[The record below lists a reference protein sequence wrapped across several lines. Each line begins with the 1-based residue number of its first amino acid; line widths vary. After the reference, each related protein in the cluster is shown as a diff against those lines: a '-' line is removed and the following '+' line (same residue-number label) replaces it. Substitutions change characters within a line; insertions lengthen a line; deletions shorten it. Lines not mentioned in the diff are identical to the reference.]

1 MQVHYGFES
10 YKNIKN
16 PIVTVGTFD
25 GVHFGHQKIIQ
36 RLQKIAKKNN
46 GESVLLTFD
55 PHPRKILLND
65 QGLKLIHTINE
76 KINILENLGLDH
88 LVIYP
93 FTLEFSKFSAKR
105 YIDELL
111 IQKLRTHT
119 LVIGYDHHFGNDRE
133 GNIDLLKKYEKSNPF
148 YLEEIKAHEIE
159 EIKISSTKVRSA
171 IEKGNIHLV
180 NDYCGHFYEFSGE
193 GKDILFFI
201 DNIFR
206 FTQAGSEVSALL
218 GRMPSAVGYQP
229 TLATEMGAMQERITS
244 TKKGSITSVQAVYV
258 PADDLTDPAPATTFA
273 HLDATTVLSR
283 KLAALGI
290 YPAVDPLDSTSR
302 ILTRQ
307 ILGDAHYDCAQRVKM
322 LLQRY
327 NELQDIIAILG
338 MDELSEEDKQA
349 VHRARRVQRFLS
361 QPFHVAEQFTGMKG
375 VFVNIED
382 TIKGFTMIMDGE
394 VDKYPE
400 AAFNLKGTIEEVI
413 EAGEKMLA
421 EVS

>member
-111 IQKLRTHT
+111 IQKLGTHT

-193 GKDILFFI
+193 VVRGNGIGKTIGTPTANIKLNSNEKIIPLDGVYAVLCQIKDANYKGIMNIGFKPTVNKGKKRTVEIHLFDYEKEI
-201 DNIFR
+201 YGQGLRTKVI
-206 FTQAGSEVSALL
+206 
-218 GRMPSAVGYQP
+218 
-229 TLATEMGAMQERITS
+229 ERIRDEVKFNS
-244 TKKGSITSVQAVYV
+244 LKELKS
-258 PADDLTDPAPATTFA
+258 
-273 HLDATTVLSR
+273 
-283 KLAALGI
+283 
-290 YPAVDPLDSTSR
+290 
-302 ILTRQ
+302 Q
-307 ILGDAHYDCAQRVKM
+307 ILKD
-322 LLQRY
+322 
-327 NELQDIIAILG
+327 NEKAKIIL
-338 MDELSEEDKQA
+338 ES
-349 VHRARRVQRFLS
+349 F
-361 QPFHVAEQFTGMKG
+361 
-375 VFVNIED
+375 
-382 TIKGFTMIMDGE
+382 
-394 VDKYPE
+394 
-400 AAFNLKGTIEEVI
+400 
-413 EAGEKMLA
+413 
-421 EVS
+421 

>member
-111 IQKLRTHT
+111 IQKLGTHT

-193 GKDILFFI
+193 VVHGNGIGKTIGTPTANIKLNSNEKIIPLDGVYAVVCQIKDTNYKGIMNIGFKPTVDEGQKRTVEIHLFDYEKDIYGQDLRTKVI
-201 DNIFR
+201 
-206 FTQAGSEVSALL
+206 
-218 GRMPSAVGYQP
+218 
-229 TLATEMGAMQERITS
+229 ERIRDEVKFNS
-244 TKKGSITSVQAVYV
+244 LKELKN
-258 PADDLTDPAPATTFA
+258 
-273 HLDATTVLSR
+273 
-283 KLAALGI
+283 
-290 YPAVDPLDSTSR
+290 
-302 ILTRQ
+302 Q
-307 ILGDAHYDCAQRVKM
+307 ILKD
-322 LLQRY
+322 
-327 NELQDIIAILG
+327 NEKAKIIL
-338 MDELSEEDKQA
+338 ES
-349 VHRARRVQRFLS
+349 F
-361 QPFHVAEQFTGMKG
+361 
-375 VFVNIED
+375 
-382 TIKGFTMIMDGE
+382 
-394 VDKYPE
+394 
-400 AAFNLKGTIEEVI
+400 
-413 EAGEKMLA
+413 
-421 EVS
+421 

>member
-111 IQKLRTHT
+111 IQKLGTHT

-193 GKDILFFI
+193 VVRGNGIGKTIGTPTANIKLNSNEKIIPLDGVYAVVCQIKDANYKGIMNIGFKPTVDEGQKRTVEIHLFDYEKEI
-201 DNIFR
+201 YGQDLRTKVI
-206 FTQAGSEVSALL
+206 
-218 GRMPSAVGYQP
+218 
-229 TLATEMGAMQERITS
+229 ERIRDEVKFNS
-244 TKKGSITSVQAVYV
+244 LKELKS
-258 PADDLTDPAPATTFA
+258 
-273 HLDATTVLSR
+273 
-283 KLAALGI
+283 
-290 YPAVDPLDSTSR
+290 
-302 ILTRQ
+302 Q
-307 ILGDAHYDCAQRVKM
+307 ILKD
-322 LLQRY
+322 
-327 NELQDIIAILG
+327 NEKAKIIL
-338 MDELSEEDKQA
+338 ES
-349 VHRARRVQRFLS
+349 F
-361 QPFHVAEQFTGMKG
+361 
-375 VFVNIED
+375 
-382 TIKGFTMIMDGE
+382 
-394 VDKYPE
+394 
-400 AAFNLKGTIEEVI
+400 
-413 EAGEKMLA
+413 
-421 EVS
+421 

>member
-55 PHPRKILLND
+55 PHPRKILLKD
-65 QGLKLIHTINE
+65 QGLNLIHTINE

-111 IQKLRTHT
+111 IQKLGTHT

-193 GKDILFFI
+193 VVRGNGIGKTIGTATANIKLNSNEKIIPLDGVYAVVCQIKDANYKGIMNIGFKPTVDEGQKRTVEIHLFDYEKDIYGQDLRTKVI
-201 DNIFR
+201 
-206 FTQAGSEVSALL
+206 
-218 GRMPSAVGYQP
+218 
-229 TLATEMGAMQERITS
+229 ERIRDEVKFNS
-244 TKKGSITSVQAVYV
+244 LKELKS
-258 PADDLTDPAPATTFA
+258 
-273 HLDATTVLSR
+273 
-283 KLAALGI
+283 
-290 YPAVDPLDSTSR
+290 
-302 ILTRQ
+302 Q
-307 ILGDAHYDCAQRVKM
+307 ILKD
-322 LLQRY
+322 
-327 NELQDIIAILG
+327 NEKAKIILESFWLNYIPL
-338 MDELSEEDKQA
+338 
-349 VHRARRVQRFLS
+349 VRH
-361 QPFHVAEQFTGMKG
+361 H
-375 VFVNIED
+375 
-382 TIKGFTMIMDGE
+382 
-394 VDKYPE
+394 
-400 AAFNLKGTIEEVI
+400 
-413 EAGEKMLA
+413 
-421 EVS
+421 

>member
-111 IQKLRTHT
+111 IQKLGTHT

-193 GKDILFFI
+193 VVRGNGIGKTIGTPTANIKLNSNEKIIPLDGVYAVVCQIKDANYKGIMNIGFKPTVDEGQKRTVEIHLFDYEKDIYGQDLRTKVI
-201 DNIFR
+201 
-206 FTQAGSEVSALL
+206 
-218 GRMPSAVGYQP
+218 
-229 TLATEMGAMQERITS
+229 ERIRDEVKFNS
-244 TKKGSITSVQAVYV
+244 LK
-258 PADDLTDPAPATTFA
+258 DLK
-273 HLDATTVLSR
+273 S
-283 KLAALGI
+283 
-290 YPAVDPLDSTSR
+290 
-302 ILTRQ
+302 Q
-307 ILGDAHYDCAQRVKM
+307 ILKD
-322 LLQRY
+322 
-327 NELQDIIAILG
+327 NEKAKKIL
-338 MDELSEEDKQA
+338 ES
-349 VHRARRVQRFLS
+349 F
-361 QPFHVAEQFTGMKG
+361 
-375 VFVNIED
+375 
-382 TIKGFTMIMDGE
+382 
-394 VDKYPE
+394 
-400 AAFNLKGTIEEVI
+400 
-413 EAGEKMLA
+413 
-421 EVS
+421 

>member
-25 GVHFGHQKIIQ
+25 GVHFGHQKIIK

-76 KINILENLGLDH
+76 KINILENLGLNH

-111 IQKLRTHT
+111 IQKLGTHT

-193 GKDILFFI
+193 VVRGNGIGKTIGTPTANIKLNSNEKIIPLDGVYAVVCQIKDTNYKGIMNIGFKPTVDEGQKRTVEIHLFDYEKDIYGQDLRTKVI
-201 DNIFR
+201 
-206 FTQAGSEVSALL
+206 
-218 GRMPSAVGYQP
+218 
-229 TLATEMGAMQERITS
+229 ERIRDEVKFNS
-244 TKKGSITSVQAVYV
+244 LKELKS
-258 PADDLTDPAPATTFA
+258 
-273 HLDATTVLSR
+273 
-283 KLAALGI
+283 
-290 YPAVDPLDSTSR
+290 
-302 ILTRQ
+302 Q
-307 ILGDAHYDCAQRVKM
+307 ILKD
-322 LLQRY
+322 
-327 NELQDIIAILG
+327 NEKAKIIL
-338 MDELSEEDKQA
+338 ES
-349 VHRARRVQRFLS
+349 F
-361 QPFHVAEQFTGMKG
+361 
-375 VFVNIED
+375 
-382 TIKGFTMIMDGE
+382 
-394 VDKYPE
+394 
-400 AAFNLKGTIEEVI
+400 
-413 EAGEKMLA
+413 
-421 EVS
+421 

>member
-76 KINILENLGLDH
+76 KINILENLGLNH

-111 IQKLRTHT
+111 IQKLGTHT

-193 GKDILFFI
+193 VVRGNGIGKTIGTPTANIKLNSNEKIIPLDGVYAVICQIKDTIYKGIMNIGFKPTVDEGQKRTVEIHLFDYEKDIYGQDLRTKVI
-201 DNIFR
+201 
-206 FTQAGSEVSALL
+206 
-218 GRMPSAVGYQP
+218 
-229 TLATEMGAMQERITS
+229 ERIRDEVKFNS
-244 TKKGSITSVQAVYV
+244 LKELKS
-258 PADDLTDPAPATTFA
+258 
-273 HLDATTVLSR
+273 
-283 KLAALGI
+283 
-290 YPAVDPLDSTSR
+290 
-302 ILTRQ
+302 Q
-307 ILGDAHYDCAQRVKM
+307 ILKD
-322 LLQRY
+322 
-327 NELQDIIAILG
+327 NEKAKIIL
-338 MDELSEEDKQA
+338 ES
-349 VHRARRVQRFLS
+349 F
-361 QPFHVAEQFTGMKG
+361 
-375 VFVNIED
+375 
-382 TIKGFTMIMDGE
+382 
-394 VDKYPE
+394 
-400 AAFNLKGTIEEVI
+400 
-413 EAGEKMLA
+413 
-421 EVS
+421 

>member
-111 IQKLRTHT
+111 IQKLGTYT

-193 GKDILFFI
+193 VVRGNGIGKTIGSPTANIKLNSNEKIIPLDGVYAVICQIKDANYKGIMNIGFKPTVDEGQKRTVEIHLFDYEKDIYGQDLRTKVI
-201 DNIFR
+201 
-206 FTQAGSEVSALL
+206 
-218 GRMPSAVGYQP
+218 
-229 TLATEMGAMQERITS
+229 ERIRDEVKFNS
-244 TKKGSITSVQAVYV
+244 LKELKS
-258 PADDLTDPAPATTFA
+258 
-273 HLDATTVLSR
+273 
-283 KLAALGI
+283 
-290 YPAVDPLDSTSR
+290 
-302 ILTRQ
+302 Q
-307 ILGDAHYDCAQRVKM
+307 ILKD
-322 LLQRY
+322 
-327 NELQDIIAILG
+327 NEKAKIIL
-338 MDELSEEDKQA
+338 ES
-349 VHRARRVQRFLS
+349 F
-361 QPFHVAEQFTGMKG
+361 
-375 VFVNIED
+375 
-382 TIKGFTMIMDGE
+382 
-394 VDKYPE
+394 
-400 AAFNLKGTIEEVI
+400 
-413 EAGEKMLA
+413 
-421 EVS
+421 

>member
-46 GESVLLTFD
+46 GESVLLSFD

-111 IQKLRTHT
+111 IQKLGTHT

-193 GKDILFFI
+193 VVRGNGIGKTIGTPTANIKLNSNEKIIPLDGVYAVVCQIKDANYKGIMNIGFKPTVDEGQKRTVEIHLFDYEKDIYGQDLRTKVI
-201 DNIFR
+201 
-206 FTQAGSEVSALL
+206 
-218 GRMPSAVGYQP
+218 
-229 TLATEMGAMQERITS
+229 ERIRDEVKFNS
-244 TKKGSITSVQAVYV
+244 LKELKS
-258 PADDLTDPAPATTFA
+258 
-273 HLDATTVLSR
+273 
-283 KLAALGI
+283 
-290 YPAVDPLDSTSR
+290 
-302 ILTRQ
+302 Q
-307 ILGDAHYDCAQRVKM
+307 ILKD
-322 LLQRY
+322 
-327 NELQDIIAILG
+327 NEKAKIIL
-338 MDELSEEDKQA
+338 ES
-349 VHRARRVQRFLS
+349 F
-361 QPFHVAEQFTGMKG
+361 
-375 VFVNIED
+375 
-382 TIKGFTMIMDGE
+382 
-394 VDKYPE
+394 
-400 AAFNLKGTIEEVI
+400 
-413 EAGEKMLA
+413 
-421 EVS
+421 

>member
-46 GESVLLTFD
+46 GETVLLTFD

-111 IQKLRTHT
+111 IQKLGTHT

-193 GKDILFFI
+193 VVHGNGIGKTIGTPTANIKLNSYEKIIPFDGVYAVVCEIKGANYKGIMNIGYKPTIDEGQKRTVEIHLFDYEKDIYGQDLRTKVI
-201 DNIFR
+201 
-206 FTQAGSEVSALL
+206 
-218 GRMPSAVGYQP
+218 
-229 TLATEMGAMQERITS
+229 ERIRDEVKFNS
-244 TKKGSITSVQAVYV
+244 LKELKS
-258 PADDLTDPAPATTFA
+258 
-273 HLDATTVLSR
+273 
-283 KLAALGI
+283 
-290 YPAVDPLDSTSR
+290 
-302 ILTRQ
+302 Q
-307 ILGDAHYDCAQRVKM
+307 ILKD
-322 LLQRY
+322 
-327 NELQDIIAILG
+327 NEKAKIIL
-338 MDELSEEDKQA
+338 ES
-349 VHRARRVQRFLS
+349 F
-361 QPFHVAEQFTGMKG
+361 
-375 VFVNIED
+375 
-382 TIKGFTMIMDGE
+382 
-394 VDKYPE
+394 
-400 AAFNLKGTIEEVI
+400 
-413 EAGEKMLA
+413 
-421 EVS
+421 

>member
-55 PHPRKILLND
+55 PHPRKVLLND

-93 FTLEFSKFSAKR
+93 FTVEFSKFSAKR

-111 IQKLRTHT
+111 IQKLGTHT

-193 GKDILFFI
+193 VVHGNGIGKTIGTPTANVKLNSNEKIIPFDGVYAVVCQIKDANYKGIMNIGFKPTVDEGKKRTVEIHLFDYEKDIYGQGLRTKVI
-201 DNIFR
+201 
-206 FTQAGSEVSALL
+206 
-218 GRMPSAVGYQP
+218 
-229 TLATEMGAMQERITS
+229 ERIRDEVKFNS
-244 TKKGSITSVQAVYV
+244 LKELKS
-258 PADDLTDPAPATTFA
+258 
-273 HLDATTVLSR
+273 
-283 KLAALGI
+283 
-290 YPAVDPLDSTSR
+290 
-302 ILTRQ
+302 Q
-307 ILGDAHYDCAQRVKM
+307 ILKD
-322 LLQRY
+322 
-327 NELQDIIAILG
+327 NEKAKIIL
-338 MDELSEEDKQA
+338 ES
-349 VHRARRVQRFLS
+349 F
-361 QPFHVAEQFTGMKG
+361 
-375 VFVNIED
+375 
-382 TIKGFTMIMDGE
+382 
-394 VDKYPE
+394 
-400 AAFNLKGTIEEVI
+400 
-413 EAGEKMLA
+413 
-421 EVS
+421 

>member
-46 GESVLLTFD
+46 GESILLTFD
-55 PHPRKILLND
+55 PHPRKVLLND

-93 FTLEFSKFSAKR
+93 FTIEFSKFSAKR

-111 IQKLRTHT
+111 IQKLGTHT

-193 GKDILFFI
+193 VVHGNGIGKTIGTPTANIKLNSNEKIIPFDGVYAVVCQIKDSNYKGIMNIGFKPTVDEGQKRTVEIHLFNYEKDIYGQDLRTKVI
-201 DNIFR
+201 
-206 FTQAGSEVSALL
+206 
-218 GRMPSAVGYQP
+218 
-229 TLATEMGAMQERITS
+229 ERIRDEVKFNS
-244 TKKGSITSVQAVYV
+244 LK
-258 PADDLTDPAPATTFA
+258 DLK
-273 HLDATTVLSR
+273 S
-283 KLAALGI
+283 
-290 YPAVDPLDSTSR
+290 
-302 ILTRQ
+302 Q
-307 ILGDAHYDCAQRVKM
+307 ILKD
-322 LLQRY
+322 
-327 NELQDIIAILG
+327 NEKAKKILG
-338 MDELSEEDKQA
+338 S
-349 VHRARRVQRFLS
+349 F
-361 QPFHVAEQFTGMKG
+361 
-375 VFVNIED
+375 
-382 TIKGFTMIMDGE
+382 
-394 VDKYPE
+394 
-400 AAFNLKGTIEEVI
+400 
-413 EAGEKMLA
+413 
-421 EVS
+421 

>member
-10 YKNIKN
+10 YKNINN
-16 PIVTVGTFD
+16 PVVTVGTFD

-46 GESVLLTFD
+46 GETVLLTFD

-76 KINILENLGLDH
+76 KINILESLGLDH

-93 FTLEFSKFSAKR
+93 FTIEFSKFSAKR

-111 IQKLRTHT
+111 VKKLGTYT

-193 GKDILFFI
+193 VIHGNGIGKTIGTPTANIKLNSNEKIIPLDGVYAVICQIKDANYKGIMNIGFKPTVDEGKKRTVEIHLFDYEKDIYGQDLRTKVI
-201 DNIFR
+201 
-206 FTQAGSEVSALL
+206 
-218 GRMPSAVGYQP
+218 
-229 TLATEMGAMQERITS
+229 ERIRDEVKFNS
-244 TKKGSITSVQAVYV
+244 LKELKS
-258 PADDLTDPAPATTFA
+258 
-273 HLDATTVLSR
+273 
-283 KLAALGI
+283 
-290 YPAVDPLDSTSR
+290 
-302 ILTRQ
+302 Q
-307 ILGDAHYDCAQRVKM
+307 ILKD
-322 LLQRY
+322 
-327 NELQDIIAILG
+327 NEKAKIVL
-338 MDELSEEDKQA
+338 EN
-349 VHRARRVQRFLS
+349 F
-361 QPFHVAEQFTGMKG
+361 
-375 VFVNIED
+375 
-382 TIKGFTMIMDGE
+382 
-394 VDKYPE
+394 
-400 AAFNLKGTIEEVI
+400 
-413 EAGEKMLA
+413 
-421 EVS
+421 

>member
-36 RLQKIAKKNN
+36 RIQKIAKKNN

-111 IQKLRTHT
+111 IQKLGTHT

-193 GKDILFFI
+193 VVRGNGIGKTIGTPTANIKLNSNEKIIPLDGVYAVVCLIKDANYKGIMNIGFKPTVDEGQKRTVEIHLFDYEKDIYGQDLRTKVI
-201 DNIFR
+201 
-206 FTQAGSEVSALL
+206 
-218 GRMPSAVGYQP
+218 
-229 TLATEMGAMQERITS
+229 ERIRDEVKFNS
-244 TKKGSITSVQAVYV
+244 LKELKS
-258 PADDLTDPAPATTFA
+258 
-273 HLDATTVLSR
+273 
-283 KLAALGI
+283 
-290 YPAVDPLDSTSR
+290 
-302 ILTRQ
+302 Q
-307 ILGDAHYDCAQRVKM
+307 ILKD
-322 LLQRY
+322 
-327 NELQDIIAILG
+327 NEKAKIIL
-338 MDELSEEDKQA
+338 ES
-349 VHRARRVQRFLS
+349 F
-361 QPFHVAEQFTGMKG
+361 
-375 VFVNIED
+375 
-382 TIKGFTMIMDGE
+382 
-394 VDKYPE
+394 
-400 AAFNLKGTIEEVI
+400 
-413 EAGEKMLA
+413 
-421 EVS
+421 

>member
-55 PHPRKILLND
+55 PHPRKILLKD
-65 QGLKLIHTINE
+65 QGLNLIHTINE

-111 IQKLRTHT
+111 IQKLGTHT

-193 GKDILFFI
+193 VVRGNGIGKTIGTPTANIKLNSNEKIIPLDGVYAVVCQIKDTNYKGIMNIGFKPTVDEGQKRTVEIHLFDYEKEI
-201 DNIFR
+201 YGQDLRTKVI
-206 FTQAGSEVSALL
+206 
-218 GRMPSAVGYQP
+218 
-229 TLATEMGAMQERITS
+229 ERIRDEVKFNS
-244 TKKGSITSVQAVYV
+244 LKELKS
-258 PADDLTDPAPATTFA
+258 
-273 HLDATTVLSR
+273 
-283 KLAALGI
+283 
-290 YPAVDPLDSTSR
+290 
-302 ILTRQ
+302 Q
-307 ILGDAHYDCAQRVKM
+307 ILKD
-322 LLQRY
+322 
-327 NELQDIIAILG
+327 NEKAKIIL
-338 MDELSEEDKQA
+338 ES
-349 VHRARRVQRFLS
+349 F
-361 QPFHVAEQFTGMKG
+361 
-375 VFVNIED
+375 
-382 TIKGFTMIMDGE
+382 
-394 VDKYPE
+394 
-400 AAFNLKGTIEEVI
+400 
-413 EAGEKMLA
+413 
-421 EVS
+421 

>member
-76 KINILENLGLDH
+76 KINILENLGLNH

-111 IQKLRTHT
+111 IQKLGTHT

-193 GKDILFFI
+193 VVHGNGIGKTIGTPTANIKLNSNEKIIPLDGVYAVICQIKDANYKGIMNIGFKPTVDEGQKRTVEIHLFDYEKDIYGQDLRTKVI
-201 DNIFR
+201 
-206 FTQAGSEVSALL
+206 
-218 GRMPSAVGYQP
+218 
-229 TLATEMGAMQERITS
+229 ERIRDEVKFNS
-244 TKKGSITSVQAVYV
+244 LKELKS
-258 PADDLTDPAPATTFA
+258 
-273 HLDATTVLSR
+273 
-283 KLAALGI
+283 
-290 YPAVDPLDSTSR
+290 
-302 ILTRQ
+302 Q
-307 ILGDAHYDCAQRVKM
+307 ILKD
-322 LLQRY
+322 
-327 NELQDIIAILG
+327 NEKAKIIL
-338 MDELSEEDKQA
+338 ES
-349 VHRARRVQRFLS
+349 F
-361 QPFHVAEQFTGMKG
+361 
-375 VFVNIED
+375 
-382 TIKGFTMIMDGE
+382 
-394 VDKYPE
+394 
-400 AAFNLKGTIEEVI
+400 
-413 EAGEKMLA
+413 
-421 EVS
+421 

>member
-76 KINILENLGLDH
+76 KINILENLGLNH

-111 IQKLRTHT
+111 IQKLGTHT

-193 GKDILFFI
+193 VVHGNGIGKTIGTPTANIKLNSNEKIIPLDGVYAVVCQIKDTNYKGIMNIGFKPTVDEGQKRTVEIHLFDYEKDIYGQDLRTKVI
-201 DNIFR
+201 
-206 FTQAGSEVSALL
+206 
-218 GRMPSAVGYQP
+218 
-229 TLATEMGAMQERITS
+229 ERIRDEVKFNS
-244 TKKGSITSVQAVYV
+244 LKELKS
-258 PADDLTDPAPATTFA
+258 
-273 HLDATTVLSR
+273 
-283 KLAALGI
+283 
-290 YPAVDPLDSTSR
+290 
-302 ILTRQ
+302 Q
-307 ILGDAHYDCAQRVKM
+307 ILKD
-322 LLQRY
+322 
-327 NELQDIIAILG
+327 NEKAKIIL
-338 MDELSEEDKQA
+338 ES
-349 VHRARRVQRFLS
+349 F
-361 QPFHVAEQFTGMKG
+361 
-375 VFVNIED
+375 
-382 TIKGFTMIMDGE
+382 
-394 VDKYPE
+394 
-400 AAFNLKGTIEEVI
+400 
-413 EAGEKMLA
+413 
-421 EVS
+421 

>member
-1 MQVHYGFES
+1 MEVHYGFES

-36 RLQKIAKKNN
+36 RLQKIAIKNN

-55 PHPRKILLND
+55 PHPRKVLFND
-65 QGLKLIHTINE
+65 RGLKLIHSIDE

-111 IQKLRTHT
+111 VQKLDTHT

-133 GNIDLLKKYEKSNPF
+133 GNIDLLKKHENSNPF

-193 GKDILFFI
+193 VVHGNGIGKTIGTPTANIELNSSEKIIPLDGVYAVVCQIKDANYKGIMNIGVKPTVDDVQKRTIEIHLFDYEKDIYGQDLRAKVI
-201 DNIFR
+201 
-206 FTQAGSEVSALL
+206 
-218 GRMPSAVGYQP
+218 
-229 TLATEMGAMQERITS
+229 ERIRDEVKFNS
-244 TKKGSITSVQAVYV
+244 LKNLKS
-258 PADDLTDPAPATTFA
+258 
-273 HLDATTVLSR
+273 
-283 KLAALGI
+283 
-290 YPAVDPLDSTSR
+290 
-302 ILTRQ
+302 Q
-307 ILGDAHYDCAQRVKM
+307 ILKD
-322 LLQRY
+322 
-327 NELQDIIAILG
+327 NEKAKIIL
-338 MDELSEEDKQA
+338 ES
-349 VHRARRVQRFLS
+349 F
-361 QPFHVAEQFTGMKG
+361 
-375 VFVNIED
+375 
-382 TIKGFTMIMDGE
+382 
-394 VDKYPE
+394 
-400 AAFNLKGTIEEVI
+400 
-413 EAGEKMLA
+413 
-421 EVS
+421 

>member
-76 KINILENLGLDH
+76 KINILENLGLNH

-111 IQKLRTHT
+111 IQKLGTHT

-193 GKDILFFI
+193 VVRGNGIGKTIGTPTANIKLNSNEKIIPLDGVYAVVCQIKDTNYKGIMNIGFKPTVDEGQKRTVEIHLFDYEKDIYGQDLRTKVI
-201 DNIFR
+201 
-206 FTQAGSEVSALL
+206 
-218 GRMPSAVGYQP
+218 
-229 TLATEMGAMQERITS
+229 ERIRDEVKFNS
-244 TKKGSITSVQAVYV
+244 LKELKS
-258 PADDLTDPAPATTFA
+258 
-273 HLDATTVLSR
+273 
-283 KLAALGI
+283 
-290 YPAVDPLDSTSR
+290 
-302 ILTRQ
+302 Q
-307 ILGDAHYDCAQRVKM
+307 ILKD
-322 LLQRY
+322 
-327 NELQDIIAILG
+327 NEKAKIILESFWLNYIPL
-338 MDELSEEDKQA
+338 
-349 VHRARRVQRFLS
+349 VRH
-361 QPFHVAEQFTGMKG
+361 H
-375 VFVNIED
+375 
-382 TIKGFTMIMDGE
+382 
-394 VDKYPE
+394 
-400 AAFNLKGTIEEVI
+400 
-413 EAGEKMLA
+413 
-421 EVS
+421 

>member
-111 IQKLRTHT
+111 IQKLGTYT

-193 GKDILFFI
+193 VVRGNGIGKTIGTPTANIKLNSNEKIIPLDGVYAVVCQIKDANYKGIMNIGFKPTVDEGQKRTVEIHLFDYEKDIYGQDLRTKVI
-201 DNIFR
+201 
-206 FTQAGSEVSALL
+206 
-218 GRMPSAVGYQP
+218 
-229 TLATEMGAMQERITS
+229 ERIRDEVKFNS
-244 TKKGSITSVQAVYV
+244 LKELKS
-258 PADDLTDPAPATTFA
+258 
-273 HLDATTVLSR
+273 
-283 KLAALGI
+283 
-290 YPAVDPLDSTSR
+290 
-302 ILTRQ
+302 Q
-307 ILGDAHYDCAQRVKM
+307 ILKD
-322 LLQRY
+322 
-327 NELQDIIAILG
+327 NEKAKIILESFWLNYIPL
-338 MDELSEEDKQA
+338 
-349 VHRARRVQRFLS
+349 VRH
-361 QPFHVAEQFTGMKG
+361 H
-375 VFVNIED
+375 
-382 TIKGFTMIMDGE
+382 
-394 VDKYPE
+394 
-400 AAFNLKGTIEEVI
+400 
-413 EAGEKMLA
+413 
-421 EVS
+421 

>member
-1 MQVHYGFES
+1 MKVHYGFES

-111 IQKLRTHT
+111 IQKLGTHT

-193 GKDILFFI
+193 VVRGNGIGKTIGTPTANIKLNSNEKIIPLDGVYAVVCQIKDANYKGIMNIGFKPTVDEGQKRTVEIHLFDYEKDIYGQDLRTKVI
-201 DNIFR
+201 
-206 FTQAGSEVSALL
+206 
-218 GRMPSAVGYQP
+218 
-229 TLATEMGAMQERITS
+229 ERIRDEVKFNS
-244 TKKGSITSVQAVYV
+244 LKELKS
-258 PADDLTDPAPATTFA
+258 
-273 HLDATTVLSR
+273 
-283 KLAALGI
+283 
-290 YPAVDPLDSTSR
+290 
-302 ILTRQ
+302 Q
-307 ILGDAHYDCAQRVKM
+307 ILKD
-322 LLQRY
+322 
-327 NELQDIIAILG
+327 NEKAKIIL
-338 MDELSEEDKQA
+338 ES
-349 VHRARRVQRFLS
+349 F
-361 QPFHVAEQFTGMKG
+361 
-375 VFVNIED
+375 
-382 TIKGFTMIMDGE
+382 
-394 VDKYPE
+394 
-400 AAFNLKGTIEEVI
+400 
-413 EAGEKMLA
+413 
-421 EVS
+421 

>member
-1 MQVHYGFES
+1 MQVHYGFEL

-76 KINILENLGLDH
+76 KINILENLGLNH

-111 IQKLRTHT
+111 IQKLGTHT

-193 GKDILFFI
+193 VVRGNGIGKTIGTPTANIKLNSNEKIIPLDGVYAVVCQIKDTNYKGIMNIGFKPTVDEGQKRTVEIHLFDYEKDIYGQDLRTKVI
-201 DNIFR
+201 
-206 FTQAGSEVSALL
+206 
-218 GRMPSAVGYQP
+218 
-229 TLATEMGAMQERITS
+229 ERIRDEVKFNS
-244 TKKGSITSVQAVYV
+244 LKELKS
-258 PADDLTDPAPATTFA
+258 
-273 HLDATTVLSR
+273 
-283 KLAALGI
+283 
-290 YPAVDPLDSTSR
+290 
-302 ILTRQ
+302 Q
-307 ILGDAHYDCAQRVKM
+307 ILKD
-322 LLQRY
+322 
-327 NELQDIIAILG
+327 NEKAKIIL
-338 MDELSEEDKQA
+338 ES
-349 VHRARRVQRFLS
+349 F
-361 QPFHVAEQFTGMKG
+361 
-375 VFVNIED
+375 
-382 TIKGFTMIMDGE
+382 
-394 VDKYPE
+394 
-400 AAFNLKGTIEEVI
+400 
-413 EAGEKMLA
+413 
-421 EVS
+421 

>member
-111 IQKLRTHT
+111 IQKLGTHT

-193 GKDILFFI
+193 VVRGNGIGKTIGTATANIKLNSNEKIIPLDGVYAVVCQIKDANYKGIMNIGFKPTVDEGQKRTVEIHLFDYEKDIYGQDLRTKVI
-201 DNIFR
+201 
-206 FTQAGSEVSALL
+206 
-218 GRMPSAVGYQP
+218 
-229 TLATEMGAMQERITS
+229 ERIRDEVKFNS
-244 TKKGSITSVQAVYV
+244 LKELKS
-258 PADDLTDPAPATTFA
+258 
-273 HLDATTVLSR
+273 
-283 KLAALGI
+283 
-290 YPAVDPLDSTSR
+290 
-302 ILTRQ
+302 Q
-307 ILGDAHYDCAQRVKM
+307 ILKD
-322 LLQRY
+322 
-327 NELQDIIAILG
+327 NEKAKIIL
-338 MDELSEEDKQA
+338 ES
-349 VHRARRVQRFLS
+349 F
-361 QPFHVAEQFTGMKG
+361 
-375 VFVNIED
+375 
-382 TIKGFTMIMDGE
+382 
-394 VDKYPE
+394 
-400 AAFNLKGTIEEVI
+400 
-413 EAGEKMLA
+413 
-421 EVS
+421 

>member
-111 IQKLRTHT
+111 IQKLGTHT

-193 GKDILFFI
+193 VVHGNGIGKTIGTPTANIKLNSNEKIIPFDGVYAVVCQIKDANYKGIMNIGFKPTVDEGQKRTVEIHLFDYEKDIYGQDLRTKVI
-201 DNIFR
+201 
-206 FTQAGSEVSALL
+206 
-218 GRMPSAVGYQP
+218 
-229 TLATEMGAMQERITS
+229 ERIRDEVKFNS
-244 TKKGSITSVQAVYV
+244 LKELKSQISKDNEKA
-258 PADDLTDPAPATTFA
+258 
-273 HLDATTVLSR
+273 
-283 KLAALGI
+283 KI
-290 YPAVDPLDSTSR
+290 
-302 ILTRQ
+302 IL
-307 ILGDAHYDCAQRVKM
+307 
-322 LLQRY
+322 
-327 NELQDIIAILG
+327 E
-338 MDELSEEDKQA
+338 S
-349 VHRARRVQRFLS
+349 F
-361 QPFHVAEQFTGMKG
+361 
-375 VFVNIED
+375 
-382 TIKGFTMIMDGE
+382 
-394 VDKYPE
+394 
-400 AAFNLKGTIEEVI
+400 
-413 EAGEKMLA
+413 
-421 EVS
+421 

>member
-111 IQKLRTHT
+111 IQKLGTHT

-193 GKDILFFI
+193 VVRGNGIGKTIGTPTANIKLNSNEKIIPLDGVYAVVCQIKDTNYKGIMNIGFKPTVDEDQKRTVEIHLFDYEKDIYGQDLRTKVI
-201 DNIFR
+201 
-206 FTQAGSEVSALL
+206 
-218 GRMPSAVGYQP
+218 
-229 TLATEMGAMQERITS
+229 ERIRDEVKFNS
-244 TKKGSITSVQAVYV
+244 LKELKS
-258 PADDLTDPAPATTFA
+258 
-273 HLDATTVLSR
+273 
-283 KLAALGI
+283 
-290 YPAVDPLDSTSR
+290 
-302 ILTRQ
+302 Q
-307 ILGDAHYDCAQRVKM
+307 ILKD
-322 LLQRY
+322 
-327 NELQDIIAILG
+327 NEKAKIIL
-338 MDELSEEDKQA
+338 E
-349 VHRARRVQRFLS
+349 RF
-361 QPFHVAEQFTGMKG
+361 
-375 VFVNIED
+375 
-382 TIKGFTMIMDGE
+382 
-394 VDKYPE
+394 
-400 AAFNLKGTIEEVI
+400 
-413 EAGEKMLA
+413 
-421 EVS
+421 